1 MARTEGLLITCDR
14 CGETVFLKKTG
25 VNDLDGWTN
34 RSTQYSTYQSLPQNW
49 MYETAFGHLC
59 PKCAREFQTFCA
71 NFFTK
76 ELPSNWKSAIEITE
90 KKE

>member
-1 MARTEGLLITCDR
+1 MARTEGILVTCDR

-25 VNDLDGWTN
+25 VNDLDGGYTRYN
-34 RSTQYSTYQSLPQNW
+34 TYQSLPQNW
-49 MYETAFGHLC
+49 MYEIAFGHLC

-76 ELPSNWKSAIEITE
+76 ELPPEWKSAIEITE

>member
-1 MARTEGLLITCDR
+1 MARTEGILVTCDR

-25 VNDLDGWTN
+25 ENDLDGGYTRYN
-34 RSTQYSTYQSLPQNW
+34 TYQSLSPDW

-71 NFFTK
+71 NFFTT
-76 ELPSNWKSAIEITE
+76 ELPRDWKGAIETTE
-90 KKE
+90 KEA